1 MTELTFNENHIY
13 QCLAKYIKGE
23 IGRDNYKLIDGRRF
37 VYVPV
42 SLMKE
47 MFDLSAYRQR
57 NLLAKLEECN
67 YLAVKLGQSRTR
79 YMSLDEPNRAALII
93 LRKQIKQAVDKCS
106 DSDLLERIWTLVYR
120 KC

>member
-23 IGRDNYKLIDGRRF
+23 VSRDNYKLIEGRRF

-47 MFDLSAYRQR
+47 MFDLTAYKQR
-57 NLLAKLEECN
+57 NLLVKLEECN
-67 YLAVKLGQSRTR
+67 YLTVKLGQGRTR

-93 LRKQIKQAVDKCS
+93 LRKQIKQAVDKCL
-106 DSDLLERIWTLVYR
+106 DPDLLESVWSLVKS